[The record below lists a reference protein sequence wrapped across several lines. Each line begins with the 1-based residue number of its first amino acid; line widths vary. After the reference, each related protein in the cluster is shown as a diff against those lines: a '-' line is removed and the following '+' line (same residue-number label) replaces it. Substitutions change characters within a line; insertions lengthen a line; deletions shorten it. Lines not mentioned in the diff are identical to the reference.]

1 MTKTKLHFLPVDY
14 ITLAYMLVSAIYM
27 LFGLNVLSDIEEHLL
42 SRTGIATI
50 IVIFS
55 WFDTKQIN
63 KNIFYK
69 FIRNFYPL
77 LLLGYFY
84 KETGYLNNILFDFL
98 DPWFANAEQSLWG
111 FQPSIEFS
119 KIFPQ
124 KWFSELMNF
133 GYFFYYLL
141 TIGLSLIIWFTRRS
155 KLQEVIFVIFTSFL
169 IYYFFFAIFPVKG
182 PQFYFTG
189 IDAQPVTSYLFSD
202 LVKLAQSIGETETGA
217 FPSSHVGMSI
227 IFLII
232 LWNYSRKTFWI
243 ILTPVVLLWFATV
256 YIKAHYLIDVIGG
269 FISAP
274 LVYWLSAKLYFRIE
288 EKAGK
293 SNSVTG

>member
-14 ITLAYMLVSAIYM
+14 ITLAYMIVTAIYM
-27 LFGLNVLSDIEEHLL
+27 LFGWDSLSDIGEHLL
-42 SRTGIATI
+42 IRIGIATI

-55 WFDTKQIN
+55 LLDTKQAG
-63 KNIFYK
+63 KNHFYK
-69 FIRNFYPL
+69 FVRNFYPL

-84 KETGYLNNILFDFL
+84 KETGYLNNILFDFF

-111 FQPSIEFS
+111 LQPSIEFS
-119 KIFPQ
+119 KLFPQ

-141 TIGLSLIIWFTRRS
+141 TIGLSLIIWFSKRS
-155 KLQEVIFVIFTSFL
+155 KLQEVIFIIFTSFL

-189 IDAQPVTSYLFSD
+189 TDAQTVPSYLFSD
-202 LVKLAQSIGETETGA
+202 LVKLAQGIGETETGA

-232 LWNYSRKTFWI
+232 SWKYSRKTFWV

-274 LVYWLSAKLYFRIE
+274 IVYWLSEKLYFRIE
-288 EKAGK
+288 VK
-293 SNSVTG
+293 SRQTK